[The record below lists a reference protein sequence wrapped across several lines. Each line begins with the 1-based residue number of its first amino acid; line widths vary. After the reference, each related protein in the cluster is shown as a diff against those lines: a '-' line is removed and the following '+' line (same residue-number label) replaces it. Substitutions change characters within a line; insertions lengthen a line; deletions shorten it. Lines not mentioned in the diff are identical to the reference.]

1 MNWPLV
7 YGSAQYILQNTL
19 AFKQTK
25 FSHARFFFIEIARL
39 LLATFSITASLR
51 KSWIIL
57 TLHFAAYMEE
67 KETDLVNL
75 SHHAAGLGQ
84 HYDFEHVPLAT
95 VQGGPEQQGKCL
107 HPCYLSRHTPSI
119 KAQGAQNLL
128 FSWLGARLD
137 VLHYRW

>member
-7 YGSAQYILQNTL
+7 YDSAQYILQNTL

-25 FSHARFFFIEIARL
+25 FSPARFFFIEIARL

-51 KSWIIL
+51 KSWRIL

-84 HYDFEHVPLAT
+84 HYDFEQVPLAT
-95 VQGGPEQQGKCL
+95 VQGGQS
-107 HPCYLSRHTPSI
+107 SRGNAFTLVTSLATPHQS
-119 KAQGAQNLL
+119 KRRGRKT
-128 FSWLGARLD
+128 FFFLG
-137 VLHYRW
+137 